1 MVAYTALA
9 GALDPELLG
18 DMLKRYQ
25 NAVAG
30 AVGRFGGF
38 VAKFMGDGVLAYFGF
53 PHALEDSAERAIR
66 AGISILADVGEV
78 LRPDGEPI
86 QARIGVATGL
96 VVVGEVIGTGPAQ
109 ERTIVGETPNLA
121 SRLQALAAPSTIL
134 ISEAT
139 RNLLGGLFEL
149 EPMGNRE
156 LKGFARSVPVWRVFG
171 EAAAKSRFAATR
183 HSKLPLVGRAQEM
196 ELMLDRWRLAR
207 AGEGQIV
214 TVLGEAGIGKSRS
227 VEALHEV
234 VSGEPHTRID
244 LQCSPYHRDS
254 TLYPVIQH
262 LGRAARFVAGDLP
275 AIRIEKLGSLFAGR
289 AAASD
294 ATTISLLAELL
305 SLPTPMPLSL
315 TPAQRKAATIGLL
328 VDEIVRL
335 CEVDPVLLVVEDAH
349 WIDATTLELMTRVAD
364 SIGQARV
371 LALVTARSDFAAPWL
386 AQPHATSLTLER
398 LGREEC
404 AQLVAN
410 VATAQGLSAETIA
423 AIVAKT
429 DGVPLFVEELTKSVM
444 ESAGGG
450 GATVP
455 AALKDSL
462 MARLD
467 RLGDA
472 REAAQMAAVIGRQ
485 FAFSLLAAMSP
496 KSDVEIEAA
505 LEKLVTAGIVFAEQ
519 RGLERG
525 FSFKHALVREAAYD
539 SLLLSRRREWHE
551 SCARALEERFVE
563 LATNE
568 PELLAHH
575 FGEAGLAGPA
585 CDYRMRAGERAVS
598 RAAYTEAI
606 AHFSIGLS
614 EAEKLPEAAERMRRQ
629 LDLLLKLGPA
639 LMVTRGLGS
648 VEAENAFQKA
658 AEMAAA
664 AGNDAATF
672 QAKWGLWMIANSGL
686 KTAARQRAQELVAL
700 AQRSGDGDLLLEAYH
715 CRWATA
721 IFRGDIAETIENCL
735 IGVETY
741 DISRHRHLGHAF
753 AGHDPGVCAHA
764 VCGWAY
770 QLNGEPKAAEEYM
783 ARSLK
788 LAEALDQPND
798 QAFALYIGGMSHQLV
813 ANRDATLEFA
823 RRVVTISEK
832 FGLTPWR
839 AISLILVAWAT
850 AMGGAVADAARL
862 IDAEIGQVTSASPQ
876 VIYNLG
882 LAAEVL
888 LAANRPGDG
897 IALLDRVL
905 AAIEEPG
912 VGFYL
917 SEIYRMRGEC
927 LLAIDRKN
935 KDEARQ
941 AFAVARDIA
950 NRQGALILARRAEA
964 SLLHVA
970 NI

>member
-1 MVAYTALA
+1 MPVWS
-9 GALDPELLG
+9 
-18 DMLKRYQ
+18 
-25 NAVAG
+25 
-30 AVGRFGGF
+30 
-38 VAKFMGDGVLAYFGF
+38 VL
-53 PHALEDSAERAIR
+53 
-66 AGISILADVGEV
+66 GEV
-78 LRPDGEPI
+78 
-86 QARIGVATGL
+86 
-96 VVVGEVIGTGPAQ
+96 
-109 ERTIVGETPNLA
+109 
-121 SRLQALAAPSTIL
+121 
-134 ISEAT
+134 
-139 RNLLGGLFEL
+139 
-149 EPMGNRE
+149 
-156 LKGFARSVPVWRVFG
+156 
-171 EAAAKSRFAATR
+171 AAKSRFAATR
-183 HSKLPLVGRAQEM
+183 RGNLPLVGRAQEM

-227 VEALHEV
+227 VEAMYEV

-254 TLYPVIQH
+254 ALYPVIQH
-262 LGRAARFVAGDLP
+262 LGRAARFVAGDSP
-275 AIRIEKLGSLFAGR
+275 AIRIEKLGALFAGR
-289 AAASD
+289 AAAD
-294 ATTISLLAELL
+294 ASTIPLLAELL
-305 SLPTPMPLSL
+305 SLPTPTPLSLSL

-349 WIDATTLELMTRVAD
+349 WIDATTLELMTRMAD
-364 SIGQARV
+364 SIGQARL

-398 LGREEC
+398 LGREDC

-429 DGVPLFVEELTKSVM
+429 DGVPLFAEELTESVM

-455 AALKDSL
+455 ATLKDSL

-467 RLGDA
+467 RLGNA
-472 REAAQMAAVIGRQ
+472 RETAQIAAVIGRQ

-505 LEKLVTAGIVFAEQ
+505 LEKLVTAGIVFPEQ

-551 SCARALEERFVE
+551 SCARVLEERFVE
-563 LATNE
+563 LAANE

-614 EAEKLPEAAERMRRQ
+614 AAEKLPKAAERMRRQ
-629 LDLLLKLGPA
+629 LDFLLKLGPA

-658 AEMAAA
+658 AEMSAA
-664 AGNDAATF
+664 AGNDPATF
-672 QAKWGLWMIANSGL
+672 QAKWGLWMIANIRPKSP
-686 KTAARQRAQELVAL
+686 ARQRAHELVAL

-721 IFRGDIAETIENCL
+721 FFRGDMAEAIENCL

-764 VCGWAY
+764 ICGLAY
-770 QLNGEPKAAEEYM
+770 QTNGAPKLAEEYM
-783 ARSLK
+783 ARSLE
-788 LAEALDQPND
+788 LGEALDQPSD
-798 QAFALYIGGMSHQLV
+798 QAFALNIGGMSRQLV
-813 ANRDATLEFA
+813 ADHEATLEFA
-823 RRVVTISEK
+823 RRSVTISEK
-832 FGLTPWR
+832 FGLLYLR
-839 AISLILVAWAT
+839 ASSLILVAWAT
-850 AMGGAVADAARL
+850 AIGGAVAEAARL
-862 IDAEIGQVTSASPQ
+862 IDAEIGQATSASPA

-897 IALLDRVL
+897 IALLDRAL
-905 AAIEEPG
+905 AAIEEPD

-950 NRQGALILARRAEA
+950 NRQGARILARRAEA

-970 NI
+970 NVLSNG

>member
-1 MVAYTALA
+1 MSEMRNWLSKNKLEQFAELFEANDIDFDVLPELSEADLEKLGLSLGSRKRLLKALAERDGQAAKSKSPESDAPAEAERRQVTVLFCDMVGSTALS
-9 GALDPELLG
+9 GALDPELFG
-18 DMLKRYQ
+18 DLLKRYQ
-25 NAVAG
+25 NAAAG

-53 PHALEDSAERAIR
+53 PRAFEDFAERAIR
-66 AGISILADVGEV
+66 AAISILADVGGV

-109 ERTIVGETPNLA
+109 ERTIVGDTPNLA
-121 SRLQALAAPSTIL
+121 ARLQALAAPNTIL

-149 EPMGNRE
+149 EPMGNHE
-156 LKGFARSVPVWRVFG
+156 LKGFARPVPVWRVLG

-183 HSKLPLVGRAQEM
+183 RGKLPLVGRAQEM

-227 VEALHEV
+227 VEALYEV
-234 VSGEPHTRID
+234 VSGEPHTRIY

-254 TLYPVIQH
+254 ALYPVIQH
-262 LGRAARFVAGDLP
+262 LGRAARFVAGDSP
-275 AIRIEKLGSLFAGR
+275 AIRIEKLGALFAGR
-289 AAASD
+289 AASD
-294 ATTISLLAELL
+294 ATTIPLLAELL
-305 SLPTPMPLSL
+305 SLPTPTPLSL

-349 WIDATTLELMTRVAD
+349 WIDATTLELITRMAD
-364 SIGQARV
+364 SIGQARL
-371 LALVTARSDFAAPWL
+371 LALVTARPDFAAPWL

-450 GATVP
+450 SATVP
-455 AALKDSL
+455 ATLKDSL

-467 RLGDA
+467 RLGNA

-485 FAFSLLAAMSP
+485 FAFSLLAAISP

-505 LEKLVTAGIVFAEQ
+505 LEKLVTAGIVFPEQ

-563 LATNE
+563 LAANE

-629 LDLLLKLGPA
+629 LDFLLKLGPA

-658 AEMAAA
+658 AEMSAA
-664 AGNDAATF
+664 AGNDPATF
-672 QAKWGLWMIANSGL
+672 QAKWGLWMIANIGL
-686 KTAARQRAQELVAL
+686 KSAARQRAHELVAL

-715 CRWATA
+715 CRWSTA
-721 IFRGDIAETIENCL
+721 FFRGDIAETIENCL

-764 VCGWAY
+764 VCGLAY

-783 ARSLK
+783 ARSLE
-788 LAEALDQPND
+788 LGEALDQPND
-798 QAFALYIGGMSHQLV
+798 QAFALYIGGMSRQLV
-813 ANRDATLEFA
+813 ADRDATLEFA
-823 RRVVTISEK
+823 RRSVTISEK
-832 FGLTPWR
+832 FGLLPWR
-839 AISLILVAWAT
+839 AGSLILVAWAT

-862 IDAEIGQVTSASPQ
+862 IDAEIEQATSA
-876 VIYNLG
+876 VRGNL
-882 LAAEVL
+882 
-888 LAANRPGDG
+888 
-897 IALLDRVL
+897 
-905 AAIEEPG
+905 
-912 VGFYL
+912 
-917 SEIYRMRGEC
+917 
-927 LLAIDRKN
+927 
-935 KDEARQ
+935 
-941 AFAVARDIA
+941 
-950 NRQGALILARRAEA
+950 
-964 SLLHVA
+964 
-970 NI
+970 